1 MAPFGAGADSAEP
14 RFLGAT
20 AAVAIRAPNA
30 RFRPEQSLLPADEN
44 DLSWVG
50 SRLGA
55 DRGADSGFAPFA
67 KIPTVRQP
75 TAYRYISPDGEHRAS
90 AMRVLEMH
98 GAGQGKR

>member
-1 MAPFGAGADSAEP
+1 MTDGKDW
-14 RFLGAT
+14 
-20 AAVAIRAPNA
+20 V
-30 RFRPEQSLLPADEN
+30 
-44 DLSWVG
+44 WVG

-90 AMRVLEMH
+90 AKRALEMQ
-98 GAGQGKR
+98 GARQTIVGKPGLPIVWTDAAIVIDHM